1 MKRFPPNGYKTCNSC
16 TNFIPY
22 ERSDPF
28 AEPTCYC
35 KDCYVVGKSDVPN
48 GEKNIKASWIFN
60 CTAALDCPHYN
71 SRFGGYQEDC
81 VKAIRKIEDWRRL
94 HWLDYDNDCRK
105 TFQMEIEDAQMSDAE
120 FYRSERGLRF
130 LENLGFYTTPVKGAI
145 EIAKKVFKPVDKK
158 KKEKKFITI
167 KDRKGNIVER
177 YDKDVFE
184 VEDL

>member
-71 SRFGGYQEDC
+71 SRFGGYQEAC

-94 HWLDYDNDCRK
+94 HWLDYDNDYHK

-130 LENLGFYTTPVKGAI
+130 LENLGFYTSPVKGAI

-167 KDRKGNIVER
+167 FDRKGNIVER